1 VGFTEADGGQQATIS
16 IYVELFCLVQCR
28 IEGGRGSLP
37 EFFIIL
43 YFMDYQANKQLFNK
57 DCYSRQSVKG
67 TIKGKSYFA
76 DLRMT
81 FRQKCFLQDWFR
93 NLE

>member
-16 IYVELFCLVQCR
+16 IYVELFCLVQCQ
-28 IEGGRGSLP
+28 IEGGGGGGGSLP

-57 DCYSRQSVKG
+57 DCYLRQSVKG
-67 TIKGKSYFA
+67 TMSIREKVIS
-76 DLRMT
+76 LT
-81 FRQKCFLQDWFR
+81 S
-93 NLE
+93 E